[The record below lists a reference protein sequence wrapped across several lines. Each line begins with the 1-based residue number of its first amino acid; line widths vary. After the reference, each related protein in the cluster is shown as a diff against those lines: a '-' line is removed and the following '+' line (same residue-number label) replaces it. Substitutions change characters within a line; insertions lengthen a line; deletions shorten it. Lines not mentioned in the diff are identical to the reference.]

1 MKYKVISCAIF
12 QPYIEYLTFD
22 KEQYV
27 FTFLEISQHNQPKKL
42 AKAIQ
47 LEIDRS
53 DENEFDKI
61 IILYGVC
68 GGALMALKAHSI
80 PLIVIKVHDCM
91 SILLGSKERFERL
104 TENNKS
110 IGWSCY
116 ALKKAN
122 YTNDSLLK
130 WQSYYDEETIAYL
143 KEMLSIDV
151 SYYISLNIPLDDEY
165 LDSEKQVLTG
175 DLKFLEKIINLK
187 SNEIVD
193 VYPGQRIVL
202 SIDDNVIK
210 IV

>member
-68 GGALMALKAHSI
+68 GGALT
-80 PLIVIKVHDCM
+80 
-91 SILLGSKERFERL
+91 KERFERL

>member
-12 QPYIEYLTFD
+12 QPYLEYLTYD
-22 KEQYV
+22 KKQYV

-47 LEIDRS
+47 LEIDGS

-61 IILYGVC
+61 IVLYGVC
-68 GGALMALKAHSI
+68 GGALTALKAHSI
-80 PLIVIKVHDCM
+80 PLVVVKVHDCM
-91 SILLGSKERFERL
+91 SILLGSKEKFEQL
-104 TENNKS
+104 TKKNKS
-110 IGWSCY
+110 IGWTCY

-151 SYYISLNIPLDDEY
+151 SYYISLNIPLDIEY
-165 LDSEKQVLTG
+165 LDSEKRVIIG
-175 DLKFLEKIINLK
+175 DLKFLEEIINLK
-187 SNEIVD
+187 SKEIVT
-193 VYPGQRIVL
+193 VHPKQRIVL
-202 SIDDNVIK
+202 SIDDDVIK
-210 IV
+210 VV